1 MVQTGSFK
9 RAGLRVALFF
19 IPFFLLLFNTVSV
32 WAAVD
37 VSGGEKTYKVISDAV
52 QGKGEGTLLLR
63 MKEATATLDWTK
75 AQPLEFEGHLRLL
88 KPQKGDETTGKV
100 NIFLVRKHSG
110 EIFILAAPQA
120 AADPRY
126 AGLEKMLQD
135 KMAFKIEM
143 VKANVDGRQLS
154 FARFIDRPQQLPFDK
169 IFKICIVLM
178 LFFVLVGMGLT
189 LTVKDFV
196 AVFTKPMSI
205 VAGLFLQYGLLP
217 LAAVLIGRMMGF
229 YNTLPFVFIGMVLVM
244 ASPGGVTSN
253 LFTQLTKGDLALS
266 ISLTSL
272 STVLSLIFTP
282 LLLNLYCSNV
292 PDVEIPVGLIAMT
305 IVVLVVIPLT
315 IGMTV
320 RARWPNFAEKSKKVF
335 TALGLVAL
343 LFLVCA
349 GVISNLETF
358 KEIQRYGMAALAAFM
373 LACCALILGVAGSKL
388 SKASNSRNRAMTY
401 QCLIRNTSLSMAIAL
416 LMQDIMGDFYS
427 SMFVTAALYSICM
440 FMVAGLSIAVYKKLP
455 VDQAD

>member
-1 MVQTGSFK
+1 MVQTGRLK
-9 RAGLRVALFF
+9 HAGLQVAFLL
-19 IPFFLLLFNTVSV
+19 ILFFLLLFNASSV
-32 WAAVD
+32 RAAVD
-37 VSGGEKTYKVISDAV
+37 VSEGEKTYKVISDAV
-52 QGKGEGTLLLR
+52 QGKGDSKLLLR
-63 MKEATATLDWTK
+63 MKEETAKLDWTK

-88 KPQKGDETTGKV
+88 KPQKSDETSSKV
-100 NIFLVRKHSG
+100 NVFLVRKHSG
-110 EIFILAAPQA
+110 EIFILAAPPT

-135 KMAFKIEM
+135 KMAFKIET
-143 VKANVDGRQLS
+143 VKATVDGRELF
-154 FARFIDRPQQLPFDK
+154 FARFIERPHQLPFDK

-178 LFFVLVGMGLT
+178 LFFVLLGMGLT

-217 LAAVLIGRMMGF
+217 LAAVFIGRMMGF
-229 YNTLPFVFIGMVLVM
+229 YDAMPFVFIGIVLVM
-244 ASPGGVTSN
+244 ASPGGVMSN

-266 ISLTSL
+266 ISLTAI
-272 STVLSLIFTP
+272 STILSLIFTP

-292 PDVEIPVGLIAMT
+292 PDVEIPVGLIVAT
-305 IVVLVVIPLT
+305 IVVLVVLPLT
-315 IGMTV
+315 IGMSV
-320 RARWPNFAEKSKKVF
+320 RAKWPDFAQKSKKVF
-335 TALGLVAL
+335 TVLGLVAL

-358 KEIQRYGMAALAAFM
+358 KEIQRYGMAALAAFL
-373 LACCALILGVAGSKL
+373 LACSALILGIIGSKL
-388 SKASNSRNRAMTY
+388 SGSGNSRNRAMTY

-416 LMQDIMGDFYS
+416 LMQDVMGDFYS

-440 FMVAGLSIAVYKKLP
+440 FIVAGISIAVYKKLP
-455 VDQAD
+455 VD